1 MSDKEIEN
9 VLNIISLL
17 GLVLDIIGVY
27 LLFVLKDVYFK
38 KLSANLRLSSQEK
51 RIYSRQEDMIG
62 KSVHKLME
70 SINEMFDK
78 VAIENS
84 IINKKAKKSMV
95 LILLG
100 FGLQLLVYLY
110 RIFY

>member
-1 MSDKEIEN
+1 MTDKEIEN
-9 VLNIISLL
+9 ILNAVSLL

-38 KLSANLRLSSQEK
+38 KLKTNLRLSKQEK
-51 RIYSRQEDMIG
+51 MIFRRHEDFVG

-78 VAIENS
+78 VSIENS
-84 IINKKAKKSMV
+84 RINKKAKTSMA

-100 FGLQLLVYLY
+100 FLFQLLVYLF